1 MLSSRPQ
8 TDRQNDVHE
17 TITRTGEPAMTRLE
31 GKVGLITGGASGLGA
46 ATAERFVDNGA
57 QVLITDIDGEAAAE
71 VAERIGAQSLQQD
84 VSGEADW
91 ESTLAEVRSRYGR
104 LDVLVNNAG
113 IFTSCPVDETP
124 IEQWQSVIDVNLT
137 GVFLGCKH
145 GVRAMKSNPGGP
157 SGSIINLSSV
167 VGLRGQ
173 IGGAAYSS
181 SKGGV
186 RLLTKSVALEVAPH
200 SIRCNSIHPGI
211 IDTPIM
217 DPLFAAVPD
226 RAAMRAQLERTLP
239 LGQLGDPA
247 RDIGNMAVYLASDE
261 SVYIT
266 GTEMVVDGGM
276 TIGLPS

>member
-1 MLSSRPQ
+1 MK
-8 TDRQNDVHE
+8 
-17 TITRTGEPAMTRLE
+17 RLE

-46 ATAERFVDNGA
+46 GTAQRFVENGA
-57 QVLITDIDGEAAAE
+57 QVVITDINAEGAAAL
-71 VAERIGAQSLQQD
+71 AEKIGAQFLRQD
-84 VSGEADW
+84 VAQEADW
-91 ESTLAEVRSRYGR
+91 EATMAEVKERYGR
-104 LDVLVNNAG
+104 LDILVNNAG

-124 IEQWQSVIDVNLT
+124 LEQWQRVLDVNLT

-145 GVRAMKSNPGGP
+145 GVRAMKTNPGGP

-173 IGGAAYSS
+173 PGGAAYSS

-186 RLLTKSVALEVAPH
+186 RLLTKSVALEIAPH

-226 RAAMRAQLERTLP
+226 PDAMRAQLEQMLP
-239 LGQLGDPA
+239 LGKLGDPA

-266 GTEMVVDGGM
+266 GAEMVVDGGL
-276 TIGLPS
+276 TVGLPG